1 MHHILC
7 MDDDLHFCQ
16 VIRKEA
22 TALGIQLTIA
32 SSLKKAKQKINTG
45 VYSAYIVNDKY
56 FEEGLA
62 MKKASFL
69 VYKAL
74 PSIDKLKEL
83 KKKHPTSFVGGKPL
97 HAIEAQY
104 LLSKLCRIQIKHES
118 ACDWVDEIP
127 DTHARLF
134 TINFR
139 KTG

>member
-32 SSLKKAKQKINTG
+32 SSLEKAKQKINTG

-83 KKKHPTSFVGGKPL
+83 KKAS
-97 HAIEAQY
+97 
-104 LLSKLCRIQIKHES
+104 
-118 ACDWVDEIP
+118 D
-127 DTHARLF
+127 
-134 TINFR
+134 
-139 KTG
+139 